1 MCNSGCRVCKIGSK
15 KIGEIMDLNKENLK
29 KIRGLILFSIFVLVV
44 LWNYELVFDGIKFL
58 GNVIFPFFLGG
69 IIAFIANIPMRF
81 FEEKLFGKAK
91 RKLARPLSLIIT
103 WVAIIGVIAI
113 VVLVVVPE
121 LGRTLLG
128 LGKTIQQFVP
138 QVQAWAIDTFQENEE
153 IVKIISEIDFKW
165 DEGLG
170 NVIDFLRSGAGSV
183 LDSTVEA
190 AKSII
195 SGVTTFFIAFVFSIY
210 VLLQK
215 EKLGTQVK
223 KLMQAFMPEDWRNIL
238 LALGVVV
245 NISFTNFF
253 TGQCLEAIIL
263 GLMFLVVMAI
273 LRLPYALLISVLIA
287 FTALIP
293 MFGAFVGCA
302 VGALLIFMISP
313 VKALI
318 FIIVF
323 LVLQQIEGNLVY
335 PHVVGSSVGLPSI
348 WVLVAVSVGANLMGI
363 LGMLIFIR
371 LMSVVYSMLRGIVNR
386 RLGLKEKEILLGNS
400 AYIVERIKR
409 SNVMLNFL
417 WAGMMVIGVVV
428 AAFTGNFENV
438 TSAALDSAKEAV
450 T

>member
-29 KIRGLILFSIFVLVV
+29 KIRGLILFTIFVLVV

-165 DEGLG
+165 DEVLG

-245 NISFTNFF
+245 NKSFTNFF

-348 WVLVAVSVGANLMGI
+348 WVLVAVTVGANLMGI
-363 LGMLIFIR
+363 MGMLIFIP
-371 LMSVVYSMLRGIVNR
+371 LMSVVYTMLRGIVNR
-386 RLGLKEKEILLGNS
+386 RLGLKE
-400 AYIVERIKR
+400 
-409 SNVMLNFL
+409 
-417 WAGMMVIGVVV
+417 
-428 AAFTGNFENV
+428 
-438 TSAALDSAKEAV
+438 
-450 T
+450 